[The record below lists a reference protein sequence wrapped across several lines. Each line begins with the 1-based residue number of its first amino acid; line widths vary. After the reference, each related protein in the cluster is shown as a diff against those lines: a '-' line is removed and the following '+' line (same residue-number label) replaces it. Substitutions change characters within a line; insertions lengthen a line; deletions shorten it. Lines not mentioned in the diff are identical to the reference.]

1 MSQGLGIYNTLLLP
15 CGRSSLLQ
23 RRGRVFACRS
33 SDLGSI
39 PGWGSKIF
47 SLYDIYKGN
56 NANGSFLSFSIYCQT
71 LFQVLSA
78 GVLCTLWVAQG
89 KRLTGAQ

>member
-15 CGRSSLLQ
+15 CGRSLLLQ

-39 PGWGSKIF
+39 SAGTGKIF
-47 SLYDIYKGN
+47 SPHVGRQFVTGYGFEEPVISTTDVVIY
-56 NANGSFLSFSIYCQT
+56 LIY
-71 LFQVLSA
+71 
-78 GVLCTLWVAQG
+78 
-89 KRLTGAQ
+89 